1 MDDLARVQDLDA
13 ESIRDRGW
21 LAGLEQGGAARR
33 TAVSEIYTAFGGR
46 IRRYFMSRGLSA
58 ERADDLLHETF
69 VRMIEHA
76 GRLKPDT
83 RFAGWI
89 WRVAHNQML
98 DLLRRENRLQAL
110 DELEDPPFDESIT
123 TPLESLAQN
132 QLADC
137 VRRQYAQFASQH
149 PQRAQVLQWAVS
161 DQLSMTEIAD
171 ILGRNAGAT
180 REFVSQCRKKLRGYL
195 DICRHMLD

>member
-1 MDDLARVQDLDA
+1 MDHLAGAQQLDA
-13 ESIRDRGW
+13 ESIRDRDW
-21 LAGLEQGGAARR
+21 LARLEQGGVARR
-33 TAVSEIYTAFGGR
+33 AAVSEIYALFGDR
-46 IRRYFMSRGLSA
+46 IRRYLLSRGLSA
-58 ERADDLLHETF
+58 EQADDLLHETF
-69 VRMIEHA
+69 VRVIEHA
-76 GRLKPDT
+76 ARLRPDT

-89 WRVAHNQML
+89 WRIAHNQML

-110 DELEDPPFDESIT
+110 DELEDPPIDESAM
-123 TPLESLAQN
+123 TPLESLAQD

-137 VRRQYAQFASQH
+137 VRRQYAEFATQH

-161 DQLSMTEIAD
+161 DQLSMEEIAS

-195 DICRHMLD
+195 DVCRTLLD